1 MYEKGIN
8 EDLLRALGQR
18 IRENRKGKGF
28 SQEKLAELSDLHPTY
43 ISHLENGK
51 ANPSLIILTNIANA
65 LEVHICDL
73 VTDKS
78 KVAFDKTLLDIQ
90 NALDSSSADQ
100 KIKIQSM
107 LEAVKNILN

>member
-8 EDLLRALGQR
+8 EDILKALGER
-18 IRENRKGKGF
+18 IRENRKAKGF

-43 ISHLENGK
+43 ISHLETGK

-73 VTDKS
+73 VTDKN
-78 KVAFDKTLLDIQ
+78 KVTIDRTILDIQ
-90 NALDSSSADQ
+90 NALNSSEADQ
-100 KIKIQSM
+100 RVKILSM
-107 LEAVKNILN
+107 LEALKNIM